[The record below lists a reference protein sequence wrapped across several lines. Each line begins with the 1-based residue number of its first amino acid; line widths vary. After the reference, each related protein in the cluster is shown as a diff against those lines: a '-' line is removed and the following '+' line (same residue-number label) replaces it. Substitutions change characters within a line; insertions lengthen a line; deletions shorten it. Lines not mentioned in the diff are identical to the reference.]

1 MYRAN
6 EPSPSGHV
14 FSTFAAA
21 YAARQQ
27 IQGPAVIEFD
37 DSLDTCYIYDSEGD
51 PYDLNETILKGY
63 KPQGFCGRTNVYL
76 EEGAKFSHFREVRD
90 LNLYSYSTQPV
101 VTIQDTSDAI
111 RLVNAMLEIDSN
123 GEWFSLISSAFA
135 VSMFQGSSLSDDGAL
150 VINVDAG
157 SVVYMTLDDVN
168 TNLQSG
174 TVGGDGTLVV
184 VCGADAQ
191 FSVQPIANFN
201 VSFSA
206 EATKI
211 GFYPSDNGHWPEVP
225 NSTADA
231 LNKLAARVYALE
243 NP

>member
-1 MYRAN
+1 VYRAG
-6 EPSPSGHV
+6 EPSPTGHI
-14 FSTFAAA
+14 FSSFTAA

-37 DSLDTCYIYDSEGD
+37 DSLETCFIYDSEGD
-51 PYDLNETILKGY
+51 PYDLNDTTLKGY

-76 EEGAKFSHFREVRD
+76 EEGAKFRHFREARD
-90 LNLYSYSTQPV
+90 LNLYTYSSQPV
-101 VTIQDTSDAI
+101 VTIQNDSDAI
-111 RLVNAMLEIDSN
+111 RLVNAMLEIDAN
-123 GEWFSLISSAFA
+123 GEWFSLISSVLA
-135 VSMFQGSSLSDDGAL
+135 VSMFQGSSFSDDGAL
-150 VINVDAG
+150 LLNVDAG
-157 SVVYMTLDDVN
+157 SAVYMTLDDVN

-174 TVGGDGTLVV
+174 TVGGDGILLL

-191 FSVQPIANFN
+191 FAVQPIANFN

-211 GFYPSDNGHWPEVP
+211 GFSPSDYGHWPEPP